1 MARTKKIVEQAEVI
15 EQLAAAEGVTVEVA
29 GEIEQAAKPLGIGSF
44 IKEYIRTTECTNNQI
59 LEMVKLQ
66 YPNAKTS
73 YACIAWYRTQLRKA
87 GEIGPRV
94 FAKKPADEAENV
106 VC

>member
-1 MARTKKIVEQAEVI
+1 MARSRKIPPAEII
-15 EQLAAAEGVTVEVA
+15 ENLAVAEGVTVEVA
-29 GEIEQAAKPLGIGSF
+29 AEIEKAAKPLGIGSF
-44 IKEYIRTTECTNNQI
+44 IKEHIRTAECTNNQI

-66 YPNAKTS
+66 FPEAKTS
-73 YACIAWYRTQLRKA
+73 YACVAWYRTQLRKA

-94 FAKKPADEAENV
+94 SAKKSGVAENA